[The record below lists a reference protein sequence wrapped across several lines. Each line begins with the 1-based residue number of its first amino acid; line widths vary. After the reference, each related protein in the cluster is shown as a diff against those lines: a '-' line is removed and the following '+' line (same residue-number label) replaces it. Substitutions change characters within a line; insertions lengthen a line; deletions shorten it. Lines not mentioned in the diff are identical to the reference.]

1 MAEQSARV
9 EEWDPE
15 SAMSAMLAKTGVIR
29 EDVYNKGLNSYTL
42 RVQSGGFKRY
52 PLLHGSFMLG
62 GAMAAG
68 VGIGLATSGPFPG
81 GIFGLF
87 VGSQVGMKAGDKA
100 AELLSRFAQG
110 QVRIVAKPWAG
121 SFLQDDAHD
130 RSAEDLKAAVQAII
144 GQEIS
149 LSEQALWAMLHSLNG
164 LLDSPHEITR
174 EDAKVTILM
183 LEITRRG
190 LHHNVNVIVH

>member
-1 MAEQSARV
+1 MA
-9 EEWDPE
+9 
-15 SAMSAMLAKTGVIR
+15 
-29 EDVYNKGLNSYTL
+29 LNSYTL
-42 RVQSGGFKRY
+42 HVQSGGFKRY
-52 PLLHGSFMLG
+52 PLLHGSFMCG
-62 GAMAAG
+62 GFILAAG
-68 VGIGLATSGPFPG
+68 VGIGLTNASPLGCL
-81 GIFGLF
+81 FGFF

-144 GQEIS
+144 RQEIS
-149 LSEQALWAMLHSLNG
+149 GSEQALWAMLQSLNV